1 MIDES
6 HPWREELG
14 AYLVGALDADE
25 AEQMRRHIEECGLCR
40 EEHAQLAPVVGAL
53 ARIPAEAFFADP
65 TREVAP
71 DPAMWERLR
80 ARAAGLPGA
89 VDGSPVS
96 GAQHGAPSPSA
107 SAVRP
112 SPISSPGNGS
122 HRPAGRPR
130 PRRPRRSMRPGTAAA
145 ISGAL
150 VALAA
155 TGIYAGVHE
164 SNSSSAVTASV
175 ETVSAVNASNG
186 VSGTIQYRPTDWG
199 SWVQITLKGVKP
211 GDDCVLYATDRSG
224 NKAVAS
230 TWWAPSLTGESA
242 TIPGGVAMQA
252 SDIKNF
258 QVTTD
263 VGEVLLTIPAS

>member
-1 MIDES
+1 
-6 HPWREELG
+6 
-14 AYLVGALDADE
+14 
-25 AEQMRRHIEECGLCR
+25 
-40 EEHAQLAPVVGAL
+40 
-53 ARIPAEAFFADP
+53 
-65 TREVAP
+65 
-71 DPAMWERLR
+71 
-80 ARAAGLPGA
+80 
-89 VDGSPVS
+89 
-96 GAQHGAPSPSA
+96 
-107 SAVRP
+107 
-112 SPISSPGNGS
+112 
-122 HRPAGRPR
+122 
-130 PRRPRRSMRPGTAAA
+130 MRPGTAAA

-164 SNSSSAVTASV
+164 SNSSSSALTAAT
-175 ETVSAVNASNG
+175 ETVSAANTANG

-230 TWWAPSLTGESA
+230 TWWAPSVIGESA

>member
-1 MIDES
+1 MIDET

-25 AEQMRRHIEECGLCR
+25 AERMRRHLDECERCR
-40 EEHAQLAPVVGAL
+40 EDHARLSPVVGAL
-53 ARIPAEAFFADP
+53 GRIPVEAFIADP
-65 TREVAP
+65 AAEVAP

-80 ARAAGLPGA
+80 ARAAGLPG
-89 VDGSPVS
+89 VVNGSPAS
-96 GAQHGAPSPSA
+96 AAPVPSA

-112 SPISSPGNGS
+112 SPITSPGNGS

-130 PRRPRRSMRPGTAAA
+130 PRRPRKTMRPGTAAA

-164 SNSSSAVTASV
+164 SNSSSALTPST
-175 ETVSAVNASNG
+175 ETVSAANVSTG
-186 VSGTIQYRPTDWG
+186 VSGTVQYRPTDWG

-211 GDDCVLYATDRSG
+211 GDDCVLYATDGRGNRS
-224 NKAVAS
+224 VAS
-230 TWWAPSLTGESA
+230 TWWAPSVIGESA

-258 QVTTD
+258 QVTTN